1 MPSAPVTR
9 RRRCRDS
16 VDIQIEGAE
25 ATVDPMPT
33 TSRGSGGAAATSGHA
48 LDAPLTSG
56 KEIPAARIMY
66 RLGQNIDIDFGPV
79 NNNLGGQEYS
89 LVSKKWLDNI
99 SKCISRCNKCN
110 QKLVHKTDGF
120 SFAATYIT
128 HCKNR
133 FCNFD
138 KDISNI
144 PDKLGHFFYS

>member
-1 MPSAPVTR
+1 MK
-9 RRRCRDS
+9 RDPKLL
-16 VDIQIEGAE
+16 EGAE

-33 TSRGSGGAAATSGHA
+33 TSRGSGGAAATSGYA

-128 HCKNR
+128 HCKI
-133 FCNFD
+133 
-138 KDISNI
+138 DIVILIKILVIFLINLDI
-144 PDKLGHFFYS
+144 FL